1 MPITN
6 SPSLFPKNSTK
17 NGIVGVNLTK
27 NSKEI
32 QIGGLRPK
40 NVPTSMHNMD
50 TSMDKTVGLI

>member
-40 NVPTSMHNMD
+40 NAPTSVHNMA
-50 TSMDKTVGLI
+50 TSMDKTMGLI